1 MIQNIYVRV
10 GENQEPDYT
19 PYKSSVSRVVRV
31 TQIPVKIE
39 ENDNDWEY
47 VLINAGDGVK
57 RLAVF

>member
-10 GENQEPDYT
+10 GQNQEPDYR
-19 PYKSSVSRVVRV
+19 PYKSTVSRVVRV

-39 ENDNDWEY
+39 ENDNDWEFA
-47 VLINAGDGVK
+47 LINAGNGVK